1 MNEELKSKI
10 IKAQNGDKDALNEIV
25 KENYGL
31 IYSIAKRFENR
42 GYEKEDI
49 YQIGAI
55 GMIKAVQ
62 KFDFNKKIFKR

>member
-62 KFDFNKKIFKR
+62 KFDFT